1 MDDTSAEDRSPM
13 TFEGQVVWLTGA
25 SSGIGEALTPLLVA
39 RGARVALSARRADR
53 LEAIAA
59 AARARGGDVRTFPL
73 DVTDRQATR
82 ETVAAIER
90 AFGGVDVAILNAGS
104 HLRPAVQPFD
114 AQQYLDTFALNVFG
128 ALHGIEAVL
137 PGMLVRR
144 RGWIV
149 GISSLAG
156 YRAVPTAGAY
166 GSSKAAFSHILDAL
180 RFDLEPHGVR
190 VVSVTPGFIKTPLTD
205 RNRFRMPFLMPVD
218 TAAARIVRGIEQER
232 REIHFPRPFS
242 WTLKLLRVLPYPVY
256 DRIIRRATA
265 DRQRLQKL
273 EHPRTGV

>member
-1 MDDTSAEDRSPM
+1 M
-13 TFEGQVVWLTGA
+13 TFENQVVWLTGA
-25 SSGIGEALTPLLVA
+25 SSGIGEALVPRLVA
-39 RGARVALSARRADR
+39 RGARVAISARRADR
-53 LEAIAA
+53 LETLAA
-59 AARARGGDVRTFPL
+59 AAPPRCGAVRPFPL
-73 DVTDRQATR
+73 DAAAREPTR
-82 ETVAAIER
+82 DTVAAIER
-90 AFGGVDVAILNAGS
+90 AYCTNDVAILNAGS

-128 ALHGIEAVL
+128 ALYGIEAVL
-137 PGMLVRR
+137 PGMLARR
-144 RGWIV
+144 HGWIV

-180 RFDLEPHGVR
+180 RFDLESHGVR
-190 VVSVTPGFIKTPLTD
+190 VVSVTPGFIRTPLTD

-218 TAAARIVRGIEQER
+218 AAADRIVRGIERER
-232 REIHFPRPFS
+232 REIHFPKPFS

-256 DRIIRRATA
+256 DRIIRRVTA

-273 EHPRTGV
+273 EHPGTGV

>member
-1 MDDTSAEDRSPM
+1 M
-13 TFEGQVVWLTGA
+13 TFRDRVVWLTGA
-25 SSGIGEALTPLLVA
+25 SSGIGEALTPLLA
-39 RGARVALSARRADR
+39 SRGARVAISARRGDR
-53 LEAIAA
+53 LEMIAA
-59 AARARGGDVRTFPL
+59 AARAHGGDVRAFPL

-90 AFGGVDVAILNAGS
+90 TFGPVDVAILNAGS
-104 HLRPAVQPFD
+104 HLRPAARPFD

-128 ALHGIEAVL
+128 AIHGIEAVL
-137 PGMLVRR
+137 PGMLARR

-166 GSSKAAFSHILDAL
+166 GSSKAALSHILDAL
-180 RFDLEPHGVR
+180 RFDLEEYGVR
-190 VVSVTPGFIKTPLTD
+190 VINVTPGFIKTPLTD

-218 TAAARIVRGIEQER
+218 AAARRIVEGIERER
-232 REIHFPRPFS
+232 REIHFPKPFS
-242 WTLKLLRVLPYPVY
+242 WTLKLLRVLPYPLY
-256 DRIIRRATA
+256 DLIIRRATA

-273 EHPRTGV
+273 EHPRPGV